1 LIYFVDMSISRAG
14 ILPASTENSYAV
26 YRKKFAEFNNSVP
39 FEPLMALPRD
49 IYVDSK
55 VAAFVAALGSEND
68 WKVGNFQF
76 LFFLMN

>member
-1 LIYFVDMSISRAG
+1 MSISRAG

-26 YRKKFAEFNNSVP
+26 YRKKIAEFNSVP
-39 FEPLMALPRD
+39 FEPLMTLPPD

>member
-1 LIYFVDMSISRAG
+1 MSISRAG

-26 YRKKFAEFNNSVP
+26 YRKKIAEFNSVP
-39 FEPLMALPRD
+39 FEPLMTLPPD

-68 WKVGNFQF
+68 WKVGNFFQF